1 MDYTTSIMHRLT
13 ILCVIHSFAHFFY
26 FFYSS
31 SAGIWG
37 KLPDKFT
44 NFWEANTT
52 VYLTPNIPPNA
63 ITKSMAV
70 NITNNNGPLFVFHQ
84 MNATRIHYTNH
95 RPTDT
100 QTICVDFNLPITAGV
115 HALTIVPTSEDKIMI
130 STILLP

>member
-1 MDYTTSIMHRLT
+1 
-13 ILCVIHSFAHFFY
+13 
-26 FFYSS
+26 
-31 SAGIWG
+31 
-37 KLPDKFT
+37 
-44 NFWEANTT
+44 
-52 VYLTPNIPPNA
+52 
-63 ITKSMAV
+63 MA
-70 NITNNNGPLFVFHQ
+70 NITNNGPMFVFNQ